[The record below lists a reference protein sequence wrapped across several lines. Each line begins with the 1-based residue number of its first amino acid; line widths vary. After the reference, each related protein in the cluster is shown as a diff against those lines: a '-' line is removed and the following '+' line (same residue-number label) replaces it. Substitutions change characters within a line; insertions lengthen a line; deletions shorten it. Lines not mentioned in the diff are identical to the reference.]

1 MDFYF
6 LKFLF
11 EIVSLFFF
19 SLSWQRYDSMTYGNL
34 NVKYSAGLLSRFI
47 ISTFNFTIRRFVRTI
62 ISVYRSSKT
71 LRTRWDDIIDNRSV
85 TDFISDLQFKKTKR
99 DEFQCSFVR
108 INGNAQH
115 LTECEASRNHV
126 DIKTH
131 KQSRNIFLQLVKRGK
146 WRVNAS
152 KERFTR
158 VKAIGIAERPGMI
171 IFKDRIMVWTRQEYL
186 SVISARRGRN
196 EKYYNV
202 GRTGVI
208 FSTRY
213 MDYPQDIES
222 IGYLEK
228 TLIFTPE

>member
-1 MDFYF
+1 M
-6 LKFLF
+6 
-11 EIVSLFFF
+11 
-19 SLSWQRYDSMTYGNL
+19 
-34 NVKYSAGLLSRFI
+34 
-47 ISTFNFTIRRFVRTI
+47 
-62 ISVYRSSKT
+62 
-71 LRTRWDDIIDNRSV
+71 
-85 TDFISDLQFKKTKR
+85 
-99 DEFQCSFVR
+99 
-108 INGNAQH
+108 
-115 LTECEASRNHV
+115 
-126 DIKTH
+126 
-131 KQSRNIFLQLVKRGK
+131 
-146 WRVNAS
+146 NAS
-152 KERFTR
+152 KERFTC